1 MLPLRSLS
9 FYTLFARR
17 FVWNFF
23 RLENEHLNNCGQ
35 FRVVRDI
42 SIRPLYLSRAEEE
55 REGEGE
61 GEGGERGRNR
71 CIREQ
76 RRMSTILMEVGK
88 MGDWQWVGEG
98 EMELS
103 LAVH

>member
-1 MLPLRSLS
+1 M
-9 FYTLFARR
+9 
-17 FVWNFF
+17 
-23 RLENEHLNNCGQ
+23 
-35 FRVVRDI
+35 VRDI
-42 SIRPLYLSRAEEE
+42 SIRPLYLSRTEEE

-61 GEGGERGRNR
+61 EGGEEEGRERGRNH

-88 MGDWQWVGEG
+88 MGDWQGVGE

-103 LAVH
+103 LAVHWREG

>member
-1 MLPLRSLS
+1 M
-9 FYTLFARR
+9 
-17 FVWNFF
+17 WNFF

-42 SIRPLYLSRAEEE
+42 SIRPLYLSRTEEE

-61 GEGGERGRNR
+61 EGGEEEGRERGRNR

-88 MGDWQWVGEG
+88 MGDWQGMGE

-103 LAVH
+103 LAVHWREG

>member
-1 MLPLRSLS
+1 M
-9 FYTLFARR
+9 
-17 FVWNFF
+17 WNFF

-42 SIRPLYLSRAEEE
+42 SIRPLYLSRTEEE

-61 GEGGERGRNR
+61 EGGEEEGRERGRNR
-71 CIREQ
+71 YIREQ

-88 MGDWQWVGEG
+88 MGDWQGVGE

-103 LAVH
+103 LAVHWREG